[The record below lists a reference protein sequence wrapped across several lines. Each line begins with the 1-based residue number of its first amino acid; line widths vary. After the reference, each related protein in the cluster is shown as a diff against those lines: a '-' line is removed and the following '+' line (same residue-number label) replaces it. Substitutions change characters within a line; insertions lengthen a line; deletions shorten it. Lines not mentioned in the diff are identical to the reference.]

1 MKIELM
7 KKTLATIMALTVVC
21 GAQTAVKAYQ
31 PTVGITAVAADI
43 VASGKC
49 GENATWQLDSEGKLT
64 ISGKGAAIE
73 PSEWRGA
80 NPELSSDKV
89 VSLVIEEGITELGDR
104 MFSNFKNLESVSM
117 PENVLFHTYDA
128 PGTTETFRWCPKLN
142 FGTCGKYLTWRYD
155 TDTKSLFIDGNG
167 PIVYCSYITMG
178 TYAAA
183 PWVTKNYSEYKHIYL
198 SEGVTWFNTL
208 AFLYCDGYGRG
219 EKPEITILN
228 PECDVNGLIS
238 EEDHDPDGNL
248 VKVVSKIYGYTNST
262 AHTFALEND
271 IPFEA
276 IDEPVVS
283 TTTTIITTSAT
294 STTTTS
300 KATTTAANTTTQM
313 PTTTS
318 TTSTTTTQK
327 HTTTSTAST
336 TAPETTK
343 TGEITV
349 VASGKCGENAIWQ
362 LDSDGKMTISGEGAV
377 SRPTEWYNAE
387 IRNKVFSL
395 VIEDGITEL
404 GNQMF
409 KGFENLETVSM
420 PQNVL
425 FISHYGGN
433 TSCDTFYECSK
444 LNFGTCGP
452 YITWKYDEETN
463 SLFINGKGT
472 MQDYY
477 YITAGKGSV
486 APWSHNRDNNKIDK
500 IFLSEDVERIGMCAF
515 FYCGYYEDGIS
526 KRPEITVL
534 NPECD
539 VDWLLSDSYT
549 VDENGNRFKLV
560 SKIYG
565 YENSTAQ
572 KFAIEN
578 NIPFESLDKA
588 ITTTTSTNTLTT
600 TTTTQKPTTTSTNT
614 STTTTTTTQK
624 PTTTSTNTST
634 TTTTTQKPTTTSTN
648 TSTTSTTT
656 AVVTTTTAIKASF
669 GDANGDDA
677 INAVDA
683 SIALSNYA
691 RYSTST
697 DTPTEYELATQD
709 VNGDGFVN
717 AVDASTILS
726 YYAYASVGGKLSFP
740 EYIKNPNADPKDST
754 TTTTTVPV
762 TATTTTTT
770 TATLLTTTTQKPTTT
785 TTTSVT
791 STTTKPTSTTST
803 STTMTSRATTTSTT
817 TVPVSTTTI
826 VFINPQDVDYG
837 NEKIDNFVSENT
849 DTDNILNLSEKL
861 EKLDE
866 FTLYTIDKNS
876 YSAYTL
882 LDNNQCMKSAYDDF
896 YANGEH
902 ITLGENERKII
913 FTYPPSNENIRTNY
927 GIINANALK
936 TILCD
941 IISSNSNNDVSSY
954 GYIDNR
960 DFCFNSNHDSITKIN
975 NHSIKAK
982 TLETI
987 LNNCKENYIQKEN
1000 KPISIINPVEFDW
1013 SNINLNKS
1021 IIENINEQ
1029 GELST
1034 ANFFKTS
1041 NYNVS
1046 IVNNT
1051 SIEYTSYVTPTIK
1064 QTIIIDKN
1072 YSGIVFI
1079 IGSDD
1084 TNPST
1089 AQINIYTYNASGNGI
1104 RVVESGTDPIG
1115 FDVDI
1120 SALETIERSKS
1131 QPSYC
1136 FYKVKNEEINNGK
1149 WNKLIEVH

>member
-1 MKIELM
+1 MKA
-7 KKTLATIMALTVVC
+7 KRFLAAVLACSIMC
-21 GAQTAVKAYQ
+21 GATTAMGAYQ
-31 PTVGITAVAADI
+31 HKGCFTAVAADI
-43 VASGKC
+43 VESGKC
-49 GENATWQLDSEGKLT
+49 GENAVWTIDSEGT
-64 ISGKGAAIE
+64 
-73 PSEWRGA
+73 
-80 NPELSSDKV
+80 
-89 VSLVIEEGITELGDR
+89 
-104 MFSNFKNLESVSM
+104 
-117 PENVLFHTYDA
+117 
-128 PGTTETFRWCPKLN
+128 
-142 FGTCGKYLTWRYD
+142 
-155 TDTKSLFIDGNG
+155 
-167 PIVYCSYITMG
+167 
-178 TYAAA
+178 
-183 PWVTKNYSEYKHIYL
+183 
-198 SEGVTWFNTL
+198 
-208 AFLYCDGYGRG
+208 
-219 EKPEITILN
+219 
-228 PECDVNGLIS
+228 
-238 EEDHDPDGNL
+238 
-248 VKVVSKIYGYTNST
+248 
-262 AHTFALEND
+262 
-271 IPFEA
+271 
-276 IDEPVVS
+276 
-283 TTTTIITTSAT
+283 
-294 STTTTS
+294 
-300 KATTTAANTTTQM
+300 
-313 PTTTS
+313 
-318 TTSTTTTQK
+318 
-327 HTTTSTAST
+327 
-336 TAPETTK
+336 
-343 TGEITV
+343 
-349 VASGKCGENAIWQ
+349 
-362 LDSDGKMTISGEGAV
+362 MTISGEGAV

-387 IRNKVFSL
+387 IRNKVISL

-420 PQNVL
+420 PQNML
-425 FISHYGGN
+425 FISHYKGN
-433 TSCDTFYECSK
+433 NNGDTFYDCPK

-463 SLFINGKGT
+463 SLFIDGKGT

-477 YITAGKGSV
+477 YITAGEIMV
-486 APWSHNRDNNKIDK
+486 APWSHNRDNKIDN

-588 ITTTTSTNTLTT
+588 TTTTTSTTSTTSTT
-600 TTTTQKPTTTSTNT
+600 TTTTTTAKPTTTSTTSTTTKATTTSTNT
-614 STTTTTTTQK
+614 STITSTTIVAV
-624 PTTTSTNTST
+624 TTTSAEKS
-634 TTTTTQKPTTTSTN
+634 
-648 TSTTSTTT
+648 
-656 AVVTTTTAIKASF
+656 SF
-669 GDANGDDA
+669 GDANGDGA

-683 SIALSNYA
+683 SITLSNYA
-691 RYSTST
+691 RYATT
-697 DTPTEYELATQD
+697 KDKPTEYELATQD

-726 YYAYASVGGKLSFP
+726 YYAYTSVGGKLSFP
-740 EYIKNPNADPKDST
+740 EYLNNPNANPKAT
-754 TTTTTVPV
+754 TTTTTVTTTAKTTTTTAEPAATTTTAKV
-762 TATTTTTT
+762 TTTTAKPATTTTTT
-770 TATLLTTTTQKPTTT
+770 TTTKITTTTVKPITT
-785 TTTSVT
+785 TTTS
-791 STTTKPTSTTST
+791 
-803 STTMTSRATTTSTT
+803 ATSTT
-817 TVPVSTTTI
+817 TVTSTITSPISTTTI
-826 VFINPQDVDYG
+826 IINPKDFDYG
-837 NEKIDNFVSENT
+837 DEKINNFVLENT
-849 DTDNILNLSEKL
+849 DNNNILNLSEKL
-861 EKLDE
+861 TKLDE
-866 FTLYTIDKNS
+866 ITLYTIDKNS

-882 LDNNQCMKSAYDDF
+882 LDNNQCMKSYYYDF
-896 YANGEH
+896 YANEEH
-902 ITLGENERKII
+902 ITLEENEIKTI

-1089 AQINIYTYNASGNGI
+1089 AQINISTYNASGNGI

-1131 QPSYC
+1131 QPGYC
-1136 FYKVKNEEINNGK
+1136 FYTVKTEEIDNGK
-1149 WNKLIEVH
+1149 WNKLLEFL